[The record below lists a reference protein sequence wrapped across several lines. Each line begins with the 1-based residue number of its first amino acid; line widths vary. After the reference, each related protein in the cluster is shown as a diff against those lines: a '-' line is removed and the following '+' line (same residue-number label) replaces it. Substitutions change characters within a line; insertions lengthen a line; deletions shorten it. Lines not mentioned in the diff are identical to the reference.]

1 VVEVTQRDIAIFDLG
16 GVLINWDPRHLY
28 RRLFAGDE
36 VAMEEFLATV
46 CTDEWNLQQD
56 AGRSFAEA
64 EAAAIALHPHQRE
77 LITAWCRHFDEM
89 IPGAVEGTVAI
100 LDELRRRKVPLYALT
115 NWSEETFR
123 SQPARFPFLHW
134 FDGIVV
140 SGREKLV
147 KPDPRIYNLLLKR
160 HGVDPNRA
168 AYIDDVRANAE
179 AATALGIHGIHFR
192 SPDQL
197 RGELRSI
204 GLI

>member
-1 VVEVTQRDIAIFDLG
+1 MAQRDIAIFDLG
-16 GVLINWDPRHLY
+16 GVLIDWDPRHLY

-36 VAMEEFLATV
+36 AAMEEFLATV

-64 EAAAIALHPHQRE
+64 EAAAIALHPHRRDF
-77 LITAWCRHFDEM
+77 ITAWNRHFDEM
-89 IPGAVEGTVAI
+89 IPGAIEGTVAI
-100 LDELRRRKVPLYALT
+100 LGELRRREVPLYALT

-123 SQPARFPFLHW
+123 TQPVRFPFLQW
-134 FDGIVV
+134 FTGIVV

-147 KPDPRIYNLLLKR
+147 KPDPRIYTLLLTR
-160 HGVDPNRA
+160 HGVDPKRA
-168 AYIDDVRANAE
+168 VYIDDVRANAE

-197 RGELRSI
+197 RGKLRSI
-204 GLI
+204 GLL